1 MVSFLKKVN
10 RKKALGSTLSPA
22 TKEFLG
28 EEAWKVVNQDLDK
41 MRSDFAGHLSRIE
54 NKVKTELE
62 KAQNAEQFAVVKKQI
77 RTALAKWLYLSSLK
91 K

>member
-1 MVSFLKKVN
+1 MVSFLEKVS
-10 RKKALGSTLSPA
+10 RKKALAATLSPA
-22 TKEFLG
+22 TKELLG

-41 MRSDFAGHLSRIE
+41 IRSDFAGHLSRIE
-54 NKVKTELE
+54 TKVKNELE
-62 KAQNAEQFAVVKKQI
+62 KVQNEKQFAVVKKQI